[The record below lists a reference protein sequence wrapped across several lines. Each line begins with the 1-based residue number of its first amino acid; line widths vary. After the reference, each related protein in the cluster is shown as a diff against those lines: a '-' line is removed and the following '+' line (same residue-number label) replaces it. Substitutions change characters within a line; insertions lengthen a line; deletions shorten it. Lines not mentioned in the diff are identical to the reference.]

1 MKKIFLLVTL
11 LALPCMVFADYAKW
25 GEQLPYRVYEFGK
38 VKKTELQQTDYS
50 ITTDA
55 SAIVLYELRDVFF
68 LSNYGQVAP
77 LNVKARHFMVEETV
91 TRRIKILSEDG
102 KKYANVKIPFVND
115 IASADAYS
123 VFSGVKAYS
132 YSMNGRRR
140 QIAKLDANNVK
151 LTRINEK
158 TMQAE
163 FVVPNVEVGSIIEYE
178 YKIKSVTL
186 TPDVKRHFELSNT
199 LPTLHSVCQVWYHNT
214 VWDIS
219 TTNENYL
226 THTSSSA
233 YREMGPVYSA
243 FGGNLERTTLRGVDF
258 TAERDVLRNNN
269 YMDSYVG
276 AHSSKSS
283 ERTPCKIEIYE
294 IKNLTPS
301 ANPIPTI
308 TVKLKSLMM

>member
-1 MKKIFLLVTL
+1 MKKIFLLTTL
-11 LALPCMVFADYAKW
+11 LVIPCMVFADYAKW

-38 VKKTELQQTDYS
+38 VKKTELKQTDYS
-50 ITTDA
+50 IADDA
-55 SAIVLYELRDVFF
+55 SAVVIYELRDVFF
-68 LSNYGQVAP
+68 LSNYGSVVP
-77 LNVKARHFMVEETV
+77 LNVKARHFMIEETV

-102 KKYANVKIPFVND
+102 KKYAHVKIPFVSD
-115 IASADAYS
+115 ISSTDAYS
-123 VFSGVKAYS
+123 AFSGAKAYS
-132 YSMNGRRR
+132 YSMDGRRK
-140 QIAKLDANNVK
+140 QVAKLDASNVK
-151 LTRINEK
+151 LSRIDEK

-178 YKIKSVTL
+178 YKVKRVTL
-186 TPDVKRHFELSNT
+186 KSDVIRDFEFT
-199 LPTLHSVCQVWYHNT
+199 TDLPTLHSVCQVWYHDS
-214 VWDIS
+214 VWEIS
-219 TTNENYL
+219 TTNENYM

-233 YREMGPVYSA
+233 YREMGPVYAA
-243 FGGNLERTTLRGVDF
+243 FGGISERTTLRGVDF

-294 IKNLTPS
+294 KNNLTPS
-301 ANPIPTI
+301 DNQTPTI